1 MARPAIVSSLCK
13 SLLGPSLGRLELIE
27 ERPDLMYSI
36 GVLAPKISVD
46 ELGELEDLSNL
57 AEGEYR
63 SEDNEGDA
71 NVEAPPAPWLDP
83 TRKPS
88 SFGMSMSCTSDF
100 ERPEFEVCLTYAR
113 YDYLG
118 EDSNFVRVPRCGYFD
133 HKVFTNSWEITGR
146 KLSSTLWLKPE
157 EIKGESELV
166 ICQKEES
173 EVGLTIYARKNRSL
187 VNHWT
192 VTLLLH
198 SEIKAYD
205 GKYNPE
211 LEAQYNIHQPE
222 IRVNVVGETELYE
235 SDQSVGSTEEDL
247 IDAELYKGRGQ
258 KARGHMASVIWED
271 FDPQVVEESQR
282 ESMVIQLNDGN
293 KQNYGF
299 APPFY
304 WIDGDHPKLVEV
316 KSKFFPPDV
325 RTEFLPIINLPA
337 PDMNP
342 NLDGDDEGREYVAA
356 DLSQATD
363 REAIS
368 QHLEPLLEDYYSWI
382 ERSFDPQHNPIHVQ
396 LKIRAEEALERMRNG
411 VDFLCRDENAR
422 TAFNIA
428 NESLSLNAIWH
439 NPNRALKWR
448 KFQLAFALSTLE
460 SAVLTES
467 NDRAKLDLLWV
478 ATGGGKTEAYLLIAA
493 FVLAYRRLTQKDGE
507 RSEWQGVNVITR
519 YTLRL
524 LTIQQFRRTLGMIT
538 ALEYLRVERNNHSV
552 SPSLGRQPF
561 SIGMWVG
568 GGVSPNQFCKGGQ
581 IKAANTLSDLRH
593 QIGQSARGTIYDL
606 NGDFKA
612 LELLTAGHALPSDK
626 AKQASE
632 PAQLINCPCCQSWL
646 SFPRG
651 GEDFQPESEAT
662 VSWVVNTSA
671 DLKEIVEWLIEDPS
685 THISEA
691 SAVSH
696 AGRYATLTVKMTHP
710 DGISETTV
718 EAIAGNVKRQ
728 ISNSWGETF
737 EFCSARPS
745 RPGYFLRYFTAQ
757 DGIKKRFYDFEIRC
771 PTPDCPLNKINWSAE
786 LPSGSV
792 IDRRCQ
798 NDQQQIGS
806 SHGIE
811 ILPEWRSKS
820 EDIYRSRGLPI
831 PAFTCDYQ
839 VYNRLPSMLIA
850 TVDKF
855 ARLPFEPNAGT
866 LFGNVTH
873 HHEVHGFMRQNSGEN
888 GMISTMRNRTT
899 PLPNSLPA
907 PELIIQDELHLIEG
921 PLGSMVGFYETVIEE
936 LIKEGRNNRL
946 PKYIASTAT
955 IRAAEGQVQS
965 LFTRELNLF
974 PPKGPTW
981 KDRGLIREDDIES
994 PWSLGEKAGRLY
1006 MGFCPI
1012 GVSGLGV
1019 QRDVFS
1025 NLLYF
1030 SQKLDGDRY
1039 WSLVGYFNAVKEL
1052 AAGRALVEQDIEGAL
1067 NRIANKAGETPR
1079 ALTLVE
1085 LSSRMDS
1092 SELPI
1097 LLNQLENAK
1106 RGNSG
1111 CVDVLLTT
1119 SMFGTGVD
1127 ITRLNLMFVGGQPKT
1142 TAQYIQ
1148 ATGRVGRNN
1157 GALIATYL
1165 RGSRPRDLDHYERFL
1180 SYHLQIHRY
1189 VEPVTVRPYSMA
1201 VLERAGGPL
1210 SVAWL
1215 RNSRNA
1221 NTYSWASKEAAGEHS
1236 EGKPRPTEFD
1246 VFKQIITQRNN
1257 SQPVERQID
1266 PAPPNAIESVL
1277 DQGWGAW
1284 GTISNLA
1291 SQDPDGKMQWV
1302 NYETSQTFG
1311 RAPPTNTYVVLG
1323 DERHVKHPDNHR
1335 AAYGPNYATPN
1346 SLRTVDSTTG
1356 VEPRRDN

>member
-1 MARPAIVSSLCK
+1 MVVK
-13 SLLGPSLGRLELIE
+13 
-27 ERPDLMYSI
+27 
-36 GVLAPKISVD
+36 PK
-46 ELGELEDLSNL
+46 
-57 AEGEYR
+57 
-63 SEDNEGDA
+63 
-71 NVEAPPAPWLDP
+71 
-83 TRKPS
+83 
-88 SFGMSMSCTSDF
+88 
-100 ERPEFEVCLTYAR
+100 
-113 YDYLG
+113 
-118 EDSNFVRVPRCGYFD
+118 
-133 HKVFTNSWEITGR
+133 
-146 KLSSTLWLKPE
+146 
-157 EIKGESELV
+157 
-166 ICQKEES
+166 
-173 EVGLTIYARKNRSL
+173 
-187 VNHWT
+187 
-192 VTLLLH
+192 
-198 SEIKAYD
+198 
-205 GKYNPE
+205 
-211 LEAQYNIHQPE
+211 
-222 IRVNVVGETELYE
+222 
-235 SDQSVGSTEEDL
+235 
-247 IDAELYKGRGQ
+247 
-258 KARGHMASVIWED
+258 
-271 FDPQVVEESQR
+271 
-282 ESMVIQLNDGN
+282 
-293 KQNYGF
+293 
-299 APPFY
+299 
-304 WIDGDHPKLVEV
+304 
-316 KSKFFPPDV
+316 
-325 RTEFLPIINLPA
+325 
-337 PDMNP
+337 
-342 NLDGDDEGREYVAA
+342 
-356 DLSQATD
+356 
-363 REAIS
+363 
-368 QHLEPLLEDYYSWI
+368 
-382 ERSFDPQHNPIHVQ
+382 
-396 LKIRAEEALERMRNG
+396 
-411 VDFLCRDENAR
+411 
-422 TAFNIA
+422 
-428 NESLSLNAIWH
+428 
-439 NPNRALKWR
+439 
-448 KFQLAFALSTLE
+448 
-460 SAVLTES
+460 
-467 NDRAKLDLLWV
+467 
-478 ATGGGKTEAYLLIAA
+478 AYLLIAA

-538 ALEYLRVERNNHSV
+538 ALEYLRVERNNQSI

-568 GGVSPNQFCKGGQ
+568 GGVSPNQFCKGGMS
-581 IKAANTLSDLRH
+581 KAAGTLEDLRRH
-593 QIGQSARGTIYDL
+593 ISQTARGRIYDL
-606 NGDFKA
+606 NQEFKA

-671 DLKEIVEWLIEDPS
+671 DPKEIVEWLTEDPS
-685 THISEA
+685 THISKA

-696 AGRYATLTVKMTHP
+696 TGKYATLTVKMTHP

-718 EAIAGNVKRQ
+718 EAIAGNIKQQ

-737 EFCSARPS
+737 DFCSARPS
-745 RPGYFLRYFTAQ
+745 RPGYFLRYYTNQ

-771 PTPDCPLNKINWSAE
+771 PNPDCQLNKVEWSAE

-792 IDRRCQ
+792 IGRRCK

-811 ILPEWRSKS
+811 ILPEWRSRS
-820 EDIYRSRGLPI
+820 EDVYSSRGLPI

-839 VYNRLPSMLIA
+839 VYNRLPSMVIA

-855 ARLPFEPNAGT
+855 ARLPFEPKAGT

-888 GMISTMRNRTT
+888 GMISTMINRTT

-921 PLGSMVGFYETVIEE
+921 PLGSMVGFYETVVEE
-936 LIKEGRNNRL
+936 LIKEGRNNKL

-965 LFTRELNLF
+965 LFTRDLNLF

-981 KDRGLIREDDIES
+981 KDRGLIREDDIEP

-1067 NRIANKAGETPR
+1067 NRIASKAGETPR

-1221 NTYSWASKEAAGEHS
+1221 NTYNWARKEAAGEHS

-1246 VFKQIITQRNN
+1246 TFKQIITQRNN
-1257 SQPVERQID
+1257 LQPVERQID

-1291 SQDPDGKMQWV
+1291 YQDPDGKMQWE
-1302 NYETSQTFG
+1302 NKERSQAYG
-1311 RAPPTNTYVVLG
+1311 RAPPTKTYVVLG
-1323 DERHVKHPDNHR
+1323 DERHVKHPENHR
-1335 AAYGPNYATPN
+1335 GIRAKLRN
-1346 SLRTVDSTTG
+1346 SKLFENCRLNN
-1356 VEPRRDN
+1356 RRRAKEG